1 MKDTTSAR
9 PAEPAAAHR
18 ARLRPPRAGD
28 RRVAQGA
35 AVSRGVVTD
44 HVTVRLPVGGQ
55 LLVPVA
61 VAWAQCACG
70 EHLGWVGDARDN
82 AVAGLR

>member
-1 MKDTTSAR
+1 M
-9 PAEPAAAHR
+9 
-18 ARLRPPRAGD
+18 
-28 RRVAQGA
+28 AQGA